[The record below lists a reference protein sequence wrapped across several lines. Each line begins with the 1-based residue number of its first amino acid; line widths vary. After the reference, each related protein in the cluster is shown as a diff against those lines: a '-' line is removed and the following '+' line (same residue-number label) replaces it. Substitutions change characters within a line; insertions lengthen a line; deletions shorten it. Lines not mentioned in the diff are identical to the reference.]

1 MAYFPFM
8 TEVSDKDIL
17 VVGGGRSA
25 FHKVR
30 AFCGF
35 GAHLTVI
42 AENISPDIIKVSGE
56 FAMVRKPFEITDLEG
71 RDIVIASTDDRELNR
86 RIVDLARER
95 GIPANA
101 VDDKEHS
108 DFIFPA
114 VLKKENYS
122 VSVCTDGR
130 SPLLAGRIRSRIAEL
145 IPEEFDEAVGE
156 LGRMREDVLKTTD
169 SQDERARLFREEAD
183 KRIGIRKIRIGTR
196 SSALAMAQTEIVI
209 RTLKE
214 QGINCEAVIIRTE
227 GDKQTDRPLWEFG
240 GKAVFVSEFEEAIL
254 SGRIDIA
261 IHSAKDMPGELP
273 QGIDILACLER
284 EEPCDV
290 LVSLSG
296 RRPEDIRI
304 VGTSSRRRQALIE
317 ELSSNYITRPLRG
330 NVPTRLTKLRRGE
343 FDALVLA
350 KAGLKRLGL
359 DDEPDLRYVD
369 LDPERFIPAAG
380 QGIIAIEGL
389 AVSDI
394 SDAVRSLDDREAS
407 AALRA
412 ERGFMKAIGADCH
425 ASVGAWAT
433 VQKDGRMLLRV
444 MKHDGGN
451 TARVCAEGKA
461 DNIESIVAEAVS
473 KMPEVPGE

>member
-1 MAYFPFM
+1 M

-108 DFIFPA
+108 ERNRPRYEPRGTYDR
-114 VLKKENYS
+114 EN
-122 VSVCTDGR
+122 R
-130 SPLLAGRIRSRIAEL
+130 PNLQRAWI
-145 IPEEFDEAVGE
+145 
-156 LGRMREDVLKTTD
+156 

-183 KRIGIRKIRIGTR
+183 RRIGIRKIRIGTR

-284 EEPCDV
+284 EEPGDV

-304 VGTSSRRRQALIE
+304 VGTSSRRRQAL
-317 ELSSNYITRPLRG
+317 SSSTIQQVAT
-330 NVPTRLTKLRRGE
+330 
-343 FDALVLA
+343 A
-350 KAGLKRLGL
+350 
-359 DDEPDLRYVD
+359 
-369 LDPERFIPAAG
+369 
-380 QGIIAIEGL
+380 
-389 AVSDI
+389 
-394 SDAVRSLDDREAS
+394 SLPS
-407 AALRA
+407 
-412 ERGFMKAIGADCH
+412 G
-425 ASVGAWAT
+425 
-433 VQKDGRMLLRV
+433 
-444 MKHDGGN
+444 
-451 TARVCAEGKA
+451 
-461 DNIESIVAEAVS
+461 
-473 KMPEVPGE
+473 